1 MLSFLPVTTAWL
13 AADWC
18 LFENVISLDL
28 ESQGMKIQDRCCM
41 ISVFNLCSIK
51 SLHVPPWKSLE
62 YQIKPEIDN

>member
-51 SLHVPPWKSLE
+51 SLHVPP
-62 YQIKPEIDN
+62 